1 MSTKTRACVRAC
13 LHAEKGPRGLIRVV
27 TNILAGIRAEK
38 NDEISR
44 TLRLMHDG
52 IGFDKIIPKQ
62 VGYFGKRI
70 N

>member
-1 MSTKTRACVRAC
+1 MSTRACVRAY
-13 LHAEKGPRGLIRVV
+13 LHAEKGPRGLTRVV
-27 TNILAGIRAEK
+27 TNILAGIHAEK

-52 IGFDKIIPKQ
+52 ISFDKIIPKQ